1 MYIKIKDGKVVKY
14 PYSIYELKRENPNV
28 SFPENVEST
37 GILEQFGVF
46 EVTKVDAPS
55 YTYKQNLIEESPNL
69 INGQWYQDW
78 KVEDKPISEVKEI
91 HEQLRTEAYRN
102 ESDPLFF
109 KAQRNEISMDEWIA
123 KVNEIKIRYP
133 D

>member
-1 MYIKIKDGKVVKY
+1 MFIKIKDGQVLKY

-46 EVTKVDAPS
+46 EVVKVDAPS

-78 KVEDKPISEVKEI
+78 KVEDKPIEEI
-91 HEQLRTEAYRN
+91 EIMHEKLRIESYRI

-109 KAQRNEISMDEWIA
+109 KWQRGEIEKQVWLD
-123 KVNEIKIRYP
+123 KVAEIKLRYI
-133 D
+133 

>member
-1 MYIKIKDGKVVKY
+1 MYIKIKDGQVVKY

-46 EVTKVDAPS
+46 QVVKVEAPS
-55 YTYKQNLIEESPNL
+55 YTYKQNLIEETPNL

-78 KVEDKPISEVKEI
+78 KVEDKPISEIDEL
-91 HEQLRTEAYRN
+91 HEQLRTQAYRN

-109 KAQRNEISMDEWIA
+109 KAQRGEITIEEWLN
-123 KVNEIKIRYP
+123 KVEEIKTRFP
-133 D
+133 K